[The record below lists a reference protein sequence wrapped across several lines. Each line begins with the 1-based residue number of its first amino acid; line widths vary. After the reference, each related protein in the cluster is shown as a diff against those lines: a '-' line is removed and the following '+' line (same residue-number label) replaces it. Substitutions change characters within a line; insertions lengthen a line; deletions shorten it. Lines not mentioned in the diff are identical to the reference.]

1 MIVYKNKLYMAA
13 GGMQMACLNKQ
24 EMGITIFDGQYF
36 DSLPGETNGIKDFC
50 IYQDSLV
57 AGGNFLYAG
66 YDNFPS
72 VNYTHELAYWDG
84 TNWLNTGLWSIDGSI
99 NAVAVYN
106 GELYVGGYFTQINT
120 QPFNRIAK
128 WNGTQWTSVGGGFL
142 GNCNVEC
149 MKVYN
154 GQLYVGGSLGLPIL
168 NPNSYYNCV
177 RWNGTQ
183 WDSVG
188 GKFGPGRVFSFC
200 NDTITN
206 KLYIGGPINYA
217 GNNILHTVAAW
228 DGSNLSV
235 PGWCPIEGRPCMSM
249 YNNEL
254 YVGGL
259 GFNDTVLTKYNGSSW
274 TNVEIAPNIQINSL
288 CVYTG
293 NLYVGGWF
301 DSIGGIYA
309 PYIACYGNNCP
320 QGVGIKENKKQ
331 LEFKIFPNPAKTELN
346 ILIHGE
352 AEKSYTVKIYNTL
365 GEKMTEEKF
374 SKQTKVN
381 TSSFAKGVYQVQVC
395 NAQGN
400 ICHTEKL
407 IIQ

>member
-1 MIVYKNKLYMAA
+1 MAA

-84 TNWLNTGLWSIDGSI
+84 YNWQNTGLWSIDGSI
-99 NAVAVYN
+99 EAVAVYN
-106 GELYVGGYFTQINT
+106 GELYVGGVFTQINT

-128 WNGTQWTSVGGGFL
+128 WNGTQWQSVGGGFL
-142 GNCNVEC
+142 GACYVEC
-149 MKVYN
+149 MQVFN
-154 GQLYVGGSLGLPIL
+154 GELYVGGGVSLPNI
-168 NPNSYYNCV
+168 NPNAYYNCV
-177 RWNGTQ
+177 KWNGTQ

-188 GKFGPGRVFSFC
+188 GKFGPNWVRSMC
-200 NDTITN
+200 ADTINN
-206 KLYIGGPINYA
+206 KLYIGGGLAYA
-217 GNNILHTVAAW
+217 GTTPVWSVACW
-228 DGSNLSV
+228 DGASLTS
-235 PGWCPIEGRPCMSM
+235 PGGFGITNGALAMSM
-249 YNNEL
+249 FNNAL
-254 YVGGL
+254 YVGGTGFSDTILSKYDGVNWTPISVSQQATIYSL
-259 GFNDTVLTKYNGSSW
+259 GVYN
-274 TNVEIAPNIQINSL
+274 
-288 CVYTG
+288 G
-293 NLYVGGWF
+293 NLYAGGTF
-301 DSIGGIYA
+301 DSIGGIPA
-309 PYIACYGNNCP
+309 QYIACYGNNCP

-346 ILIHGE
+346 ILIQGE

-365 GEKMTEEKF
+365 GEKITEQTF
-374 SKQTKVN
+374 NKQLKIN
-381 TSSFAKGVYQVQVC
+381 TSAFAKGIYQVQVC